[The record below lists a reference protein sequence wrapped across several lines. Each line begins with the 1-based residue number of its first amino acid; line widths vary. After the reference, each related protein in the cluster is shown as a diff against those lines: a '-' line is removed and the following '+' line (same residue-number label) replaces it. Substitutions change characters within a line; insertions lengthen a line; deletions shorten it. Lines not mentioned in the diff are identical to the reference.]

1 MQYHKLIGMPKSKKK
16 MNSDGKLARMIQRE
30 FTHVHRRL
38 DEIVQT
44 MATKQEL
51 ELLRKDMEAG
61 FLGIIHTLKTM
72 QKEIEELK
80 GMDAELTSM
89 RLRLARVERK
99 VGLAR

>member
-1 MQYHKLIGMPKSKKK
+1 MPHTKKK
-16 MNSDGKLARMIQRE
+16 TNSDGKLARMIQRE
-30 FTHVHRRL
+30 FTHVHGRL
-38 DEIVQT
+38 DEVVRT
-44 MATKQEL
+44 MATKEEL
-51 ELLRKDMEAG
+51 AATREELGLLRKDTEAG
-61 FLGIIHTLKTM
+61 FAGIIYTLKIM